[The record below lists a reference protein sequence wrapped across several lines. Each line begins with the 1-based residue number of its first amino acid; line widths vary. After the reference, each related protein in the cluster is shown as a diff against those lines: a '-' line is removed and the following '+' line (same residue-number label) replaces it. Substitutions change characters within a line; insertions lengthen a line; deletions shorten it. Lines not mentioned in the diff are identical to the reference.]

1 MGKRSF
7 PGGEQDILSNNVDDL
22 DMNVLASL
30 ADFGQTSAFGNQ
42 ASEGDGTSSVFSCYT
57 DFGFCLSSSVMMAMK
72 EEKVT
77 EKDIM
82 SNVAKGLA
90 EYFTTGDIVNTWKQL
105 REIKHVIMA
114 AKCLRNL
121 KNC

>member
-1 MGKRSF
+1 
-7 PGGEQDILSNNVDDL
+7 
-22 DMNVLASL
+22 
-30 ADFGQTSAFGNQ
+30 
-42 ASEGDGTSSVFSCYT
+42 
-57 DFGFCLSSSVMMAMK
+57 MMAMK

-77 EKDIM
+77 EGYIM

-105 REIKHVIMA
+105 REIKHVMMA